1 MMQDPPL
8 TFCFKSNPTSSLS
21 LTRTLL
27 LRSTTS
33 TQASPGTTTRSLS
46 TVRPNAQLSV
56 YDSTTL
62 TTSSPFRP
70 SGTGLAFVQN
80 LGDGKGFLWL
90 NNSLYTD
97 TKRDLKN
104 AGGLSVKARE
114 RALRERFVDLCGSE
128 DALRQS
134 YKTARLARERDFE
147 VIELMEGPRGGGG
160 AGAAMTKT
168 ISNLSANSIAPPTT
182 VTATA
187 TGGTTVEP
195 EAAPPA
201 APPPSTPINPANAPL
216 PPTPAPVHAT
226 LLSPPHD
233 QPDGSHLPS
242 V

>member
-1 MMQDPPL
+1 MPV
-8 TFCFKSNPTSSLS
+8 N
-21 LTRTLL
+21 
-27 LRSTTS
+27 
-33 TQASPGTTTRSLS
+33 
-46 TVRPNAQLSV
+46 
-56 YDSTTL
+56 DSTAL
-62 TTSSPFRP
+62 TTSAPFRP

-80 LGDGKGFLWL
+80 LGEGKGFLWL

-147 VIELMEGPRGGGG
+147 VIELMEGPRGGG

-168 ISNLSANSIAPPTT
+168 ISNLSANSTAPPTT

-187 TGGTTVEP
+187 TVVPPVES
-195 EAAPPA
+195 EAAASLA
-201 APPPSTPINPANAPL
+201 AAPPSTPINPANAPL